1 MSTIQVPAI
10 RFKQNGRRLFSFVVD
25 GKEIPTFATVPHVN
39 RSITDG
45 TLEGF
50 QRPEVKAHINNIKTY
65 LETGD
70 KPIIPNAMV
79 MVFSKSPKFIPAA
92 EGGDVGILEIPLGET
107 AEIVDGQQRH
117 AAIRDADI
125 NAFPIN
131 VVAFVSESEEM
142 RREMFVRVNSSRPL
156 DKKFI
161 MELLPGIDSEMTAD
175 LEKRRVPALLVNRLN
190 NDADSPLA
198 NLIKTATNPTGD
210 IASQTMVGAIEGSLK
225 NGYLYN
231 FRGDDGSSDTEAML
245 VVLKAYWKAV
255 AHIFPV
261 AWEASRRDSRLKHT
275 TPISAL
281 AAMMDEMA
289 GELPVSKLSAAHFK
303 RELAYI
309 ADSCHWTA
317 DDGGWDFGP
326 DGKRDWDGIDNSTK
340 GIGFLTGYLRR
351 VYNKAKAKQD
361 GTAEVAA

>member
-1 MSTIQVPAI
+1 MSVLTVPAI
-10 RFKQNGRRLFSFVVD
+10 RYKQNGRKLFSFVVD
-25 GKEIPTFATVPHVN
+25 GKAIPEFATVPHVA
-39 RSITDG
+39 RSVTDG

-50 QRPEVKAHINNIKTY
+50 QRPEVKAHINNIKAY

-70 KPIIPNAMV
+70 KPIIPNALV
-79 MVFSKSPKFIPAA
+79 MVFDKSPKFLPATENA
-92 EGGDVGILEIPLGET
+92 DVGTLEIPLGET

-117 AAIRDADI
+117 AAIRDAEI
-125 NAFPIN
+125 GSFPVN

-190 NDADSPLA
+190 NDSDSPLA
-198 NLIKTATNPTGD
+198 NLIKTATNPGGE
-210 IASQTMVGAIEGSLK
+210 IANQTMVGAIEGSLK

-231 FRGDDGSSDTEAML
+231 FRGDDGSSDTDGML
-245 VVLKAYWKAV
+245 VVLKHYWKAV
-255 AHIFPV
+255 AATFPA
-261 AWEASRRDSRLKHT
+261 AWEANRRDSRLKHT

-281 AAMMDEMA
+281 AAMMDDMA
-289 GELPVSKLSAAHFK
+289 GGLPASKLSVAHFK
-303 RELAYI
+303 RELACI
-309 ADSCHWTA
+309 AKSCHWTA
-317 DDGGWDFGP
+317 EDGGWDFGP

-351 VYNKAKAKQD
+351 VYNKAKAKD
-361 GTAEVAA
+361 DTDVSAA